1 MFGVQLPKRFPK
13 KLAIGAVAL
22 LAAGG
27 AAAATLVPV
36 LATSAPSTTSPSTT
50 SPSTHA
56 PSGRAPGTKGHR
68 HPLVAGLVRATA
80 KETGLSAATI
90 RQDLKAGQTF
100 NAIAGSKAGAVEND
114 VLNALQ
120 TRLDKAVAKGK
131 ITKQQ
136 EADLLAKA
144 KTRIEKL
151 MSTDL
156 SKHTAAPA
164 AAA

>member
-1 MFGVQLPKRFPK
+1 MFHPK
-13 KLAIGAVAL
+13 KFAIGAVVL

-36 LATSAPSTTSPSTT
+36 LATSTPATISPLTTSPTT
-50 SPSTHA
+50 HPQTGQAH
-56 PSGRAPGTKGHR
+56 GIKGHR
-68 HPLVAGLVRATA
+68 HALVAGLVRATA

-90 RQDLKAGQTF
+90 RQDLKAGQTL
-100 NAIAGSKAGAVEND
+100 NAIAGSKVGAVEND

-120 TRLDKAVAKGK
+120 TRLDKAVTKGK

-144 KTRIEKL
+144 KVRIEKL

-156 SKHTAAPA
+156 SKRTAAPA